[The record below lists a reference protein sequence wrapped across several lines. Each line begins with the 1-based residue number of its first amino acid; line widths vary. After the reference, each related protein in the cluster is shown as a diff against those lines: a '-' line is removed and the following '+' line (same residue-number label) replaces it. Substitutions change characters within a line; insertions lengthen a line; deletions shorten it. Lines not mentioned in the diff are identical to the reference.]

1 MRNKVFSRF
10 VSTVLILAIWSIVGC
25 SYDNTL
31 YNAKKYYYSAQKK
44 PLNQN
49 DKPSPQA
56 IDEYTKTIRKC
67 GYILT
72 ERKNSSEV
80 DDALYFLAMSL
91 YHKGNSFFQA
101 KDQFLNLI
109 RNFPDSPYTPQAFL
123 YLAKTYRQINEPKE
137 SENLLTNY
145 IIQPERNQWHP
156 AAIALLADFSIQDK
170 DFIKARY
177 WLEKLMSQ
185 YPKSKEGR
193 EASFLL
199 GKNYLEQKDY
209 INSIL
214 FFNKT
219 LETRGISTSVKNDS
233 RYLLAVNY
241 MLLNNYAKSLSL
253 LKKLLK
259 EENRQEKIPLINL
272 LLARNLINSN
282 NEIEATDI
290 FQSIIKSNS
299 RTVLSAEAYYWMAEY
314 YYYQQRDIQK
324 AIDMYNKSKIE
335 SNTFSLFNDANR
347 KQASLLKI
355 NQNANIQFE
364 NDPQFYID
372 TKLSIAEDLFTIFN
386 KPDSAFSIIEGISRI
401 PLSLQSKLDSL
412 SIVKNNINI
421 KLDSLDFI
429 SGLQQEPSSIKL
441 DNNDSLRTDDVIK
454 DTSDNSVS
462 SKSQTR
468 NVKNDVT
475 YNNLS
480 NELQFIEQ
488 DVLKTNALL
497 NLVTDTYIP
506 YSLFY
511 KASII
516 YKSDKTSAII
526 TDTYNLMNEIYPHNK
541 YTKALKQIIEGKPV
555 RLINYEAEKDEI
567 EYDKA
572 LSDIT
577 DSPDSSLVILNRFAK
592 SVDHILCTQANFRLG
607 WYYTFENPDTTLAK
621 TYYDNVLKKDRISD
635 YAKLILRFYNGSRFI
650 NRSDQQDSLLQDI
663 KSDTLDLNTERQIE
677 FKTPD
682 KYLFDNTDN
691 NNQDS
696 HNSPDIKFDII
707 EKKESE

>member
-101 KDQFLNLI
+101 KEQFLNLI

-335 SNTFSLFNDANR
+335 SSTFSLFNDANR

-421 KLDSLDFI
+421 KLDSLDFL

-506 YSLFY
+506 YSLFF

-577 DSPDSSLVILNRFAK
+577 DFPDSSLVILNRFAK

-677 FKTPD
+677 FKIPD
-682 KYLFDNTDN
+682 KNLFDNTVN

>member
-44 PLNQN
+44 PLNQS

-101 KDQFLNLI
+101 KEQFLNLI

-335 SNTFSLFNDANR
+335 SSTFSLFNDANR
-347 KQASLLKI
+347 KQASLLNI

-421 KLDSLDFI
+421 KLDSLDFL

-454 DTSDNSVS
+454 DTSDNSIY

-468 NVKNDVT
+468 IVKNDDI

-506 YSLFY
+506 YSLFF

-577 DSPDSSLVILNRFAK
+577 DFPDSSLVILNRFAK

-677 FKTPD
+677 FKIPD
-682 KYLFDNTDN
+682 KNLFDNTVN